1 MANATQHE
9 FRPVP
14 VAADLHQQVKIRAAE
29 REETMREITERALR
43 RELSIMARNDRA
55 AS

>member
-1 MANATQHE
+1 VANATQHE
-9 FRPVP
+9 PKPVP

-29 REETMREITERALR
+29 RGESMREITERALR
-43 RELSIMARNDRA
+43 RELSMTARNDRA